1 MSSTSFP
8 AAPLCALALLY
19 TACGSAP
26 AEKTEAVD
34 TVVAVTTAVAASRP
48 MPDTVP
54 LTGELVASAEAHVS
68 ADTNGVVTAL
78 KVERGQHVSRGDVIA
93 TVDAR
98 TAQLGAD
105 AASAQRAL
113 AEVQLKTAQ
122 DECARAEALHRDGAI
137 PNAQYDR
144 TMAQCAAQAQAVEAA
159 QANASLAGTNA
170 AKAQIRAPFS
180 GTVGEKLVD
189 VGEFVAA
196 AQPVITL
203 YTDEAL
209 RVRFSVPERQSAAVH
224 EGQAARFAVT
234 TAPDAAHDAIVRYV
248 SPALRAPARDL
259 VVEAEVQDP
268 TGLKPGM
275 YARLDLAVDETP
287 RVTVPDAAVHTDGAV
302 STVYVVR
309 ADRAFRTVVRVGG
322 RKDGATAVLTDL
334 AEGDIVV
341 VDPPDA
347 LHDGARVS
355 VTAGGN

>member
-1 MSSTSFP
+1 MPPSSLPS
-8 AAPLCALALLY
+8 ALLIALALLS
-19 TACGSAP
+19 TACKTTTV
-26 AEKTEAVD
+26 EKEDVKD
-34 TVVAVTTAVAASRP
+34 TVIAVTTVAAASRP

-68 ADTNGVVTAL
+68 ADTNGIVTAL
-78 KVERGQHVSRGDVIA
+78 KVERGQHVSRGDVLA

-105 AASAQRAL
+105 AASAQSAL
-113 AEVQLKTAQ
+113 AKVQLKNAQ
-122 DECARAEALHRDGAI
+122 EECARAETLHRDGAI

-144 TMAQCAAQAQAVEAA
+144 TLAQCAAQTQAVEAA
-159 QANASLAGTNA
+159 QANAKLAGTNA

-196 AQPVITL
+196 AQPVVTL

-209 RVRFSVPERQSAAVH
+209 RVRFSVPERQSGTVH
-224 EGQAARFAVT
+224 EGQTARFEVT
-234 TAPDAAHDAIVRYV
+234 TAPGVFHEAIVRYV

-259 VVEAEVQDP
+259 VVEAEVQDA

-287 RVTVPDAAVHTDGAV
+287 RITVPNAAIHTDGAV
-302 STVYVVR
+302 STIYVVR
-309 ADRAFRTVVRVGG
+309 ADRAFQTVVRLGG
-322 RKDGATAVLTDL
+322 TKDGATAVLTDL
-334 AEGDIVV
+334 AEGDLVV
-341 VDPPDA
+341 LNPPDT
-347 LHDGARVS
+347 LHDGAQVS
-355 VTAGGN
+355 ATAGGN